1 MRFLNYI
8 IFPFLIIV
16 FCGCDEKDDNPTIQ
30 STGELMGSWL
40 LFEKGYSPGVGY
52 IVETVSPMPPQVL
65 ILEEERISSSV
76 SELESFRF
84 YEVLTDTVTQT
95 EFVALYKNKPP
106 LQNDDKSGPTYSYR
120 ITGDTLKL
128 YFRYCY
134 EGCHL
139 GFRRIN

>member
-16 FCGCDEKDDNPTIQ
+16 VYGCDEKDDNPTVQ

-40 LFEKGYSPGVGY
+40 LYEKGYSPGVGY

-76 SELESFRF
+76 NELEGFKF
-84 YEVLTDTVTQT
+84 YEILTDTVTQT

-106 LQNDDKSGPTYSYR
+106 LQNDESGPTYSFLV
-120 ITGDTLKL
+120 TGDTLKL